1 MAIKNIVLAGTPQLR
16 HITQLVP
23 QEWFGTPQLN
33 EMIHTLFETMKARK
47 GVGLA
52 ASQIGVEYRL
62 MVYGFDSP
70 HPRYP
75 DQDPVPLTLMI
86 NPQIISKS
94 PEIIYLYEG
103 CLSIPELRGL
113 VPRHEWI
120 EVKFQDKDGNAH
132 QKRATGFEARIIQHE
147 TDHLDGKLFPER
159 MDNMRT
165 LGITAALRDAGVI
178 R

>member
-16 HITQLVP
+16 HITIPVP
-23 QEWFGTPQLN
+23 QEMFGTADLN
-33 EMIHTLFETMKARK
+33 TMINNLFETMKACK

-52 ASQIGVEYRL
+52 ASQIALKYRIL
-62 MVYGFDSP
+62 VYGFDTN

-86 NPQIISKS
+86 NPEIIAKS
-94 PEIIYLYEG
+94 NEIIYIYEG

-113 VPRHEWI
+113 VPRYEWI
-120 EVKFQDKDGNAH
+120 EVKAQDDKGQIF
-132 QKRATGFEARIIQHE
+132 QKRIQGFEARIIQHE
-147 TDHLDGKLFPER
+147 IDHLDGKLYPER

-165 LGITAALRDAGVI
+165 LGITAALREAGVI